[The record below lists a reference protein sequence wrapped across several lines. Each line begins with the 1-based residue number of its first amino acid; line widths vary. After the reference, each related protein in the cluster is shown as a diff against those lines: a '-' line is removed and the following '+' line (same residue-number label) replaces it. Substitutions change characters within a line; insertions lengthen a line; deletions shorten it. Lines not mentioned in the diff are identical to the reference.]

1 MPGGTFAGSYSRRN
15 VGNPP
20 EPWVDPT
27 DPTIT
32 GDNAIG
38 DDLVNKPVTISFWF
52 KFNQAQVTWNN
63 TMNSFFVFG
72 RWMFEPH
79 HNAANNRGFSCYMS
93 HIGWLSYYPTIT
105 FQYGTLR
112 FQKVLAL
119 TSYVSWNLWNTA
131 NMDGWMH
138 VLAYFTP
145 GEPANDYTKHDMYFN
160 NDNTKGGP
168 FVNNKPTAT
177 DIFPNYTDATI
188 ISNSFSNPYYYLSN
202 AGNRTILGATS
213 DNTGGYSDPNRGYQ
227 MKELVV
233 YDRVITAEERDTI
246 WNNGTSLGDKDLYPD
261 TPLTGYLFPNSMTYE
276 PEFYNSQQEQTGRW
290 KVANV
295 YGSKYHLTSNYY
307 RLTSNNALYAKMD
320 NYPSPIILETN
331 TAMSN

>member
-1 MPGGTFAGSYSRRN
+1 MPGGTFAGAYSRRD

-20 EPWVDPT
+20 RPWVDPT
-27 DPTIT
+27 DSTIT

-52 KFNQAQVTWNN
+52 KFSQARVTWLN

-72 RWMFEPH
+72 RWTFEPH
-79 HNAANNRGFSCYMS
+79 HNAANNKGFSCYMS
-93 HIGWLSYYPTIT
+93 NMGWLSYYPTIT
-105 FQYGTLR
+105 FQYGALQFR
-112 FQKVLAL
+112 KVLHRS
-119 TSYVSWNLWNTA
+119 TYTTWNLWDTA

-160 NDNTKGGP
+160 NDNTKGT
-168 FVNNKPTAT
+168 FSNNRPTAT

-188 ISNSFSNPYYYLSN
+188 IGNSFSNPYYYLTN
-202 AGNRTILGATS
+202 VGNRTILGATT
-213 DNTGGYSDPNRGYQ
+213 DNNGGYSDPNRGYQ

-233 YDRVITAEERDTI
+233 YDRVITAEERNTI

-276 PEFYNSQQEQTGRW
+276 PEFYNNQQKQTGRW

-307 RLTSNNALYAKMD
+307 RVTSNNDIYAKMD
-320 NYPSPIILETN
+320 NYPSSIILETN

>member
-1 MPGGTFAGSYSRRN
+1 MPGGTFAGAYSRRN

-20 EPWVDPT
+20 GPWVDPT

-38 DDLVNKPVTISFWF
+38 DDLVNQPVTISFWF
-52 KFNQAQVTWNN
+52 KFNQARVTWNN
-63 TMNSFFVFG
+63 TMNSFFAFG
-72 RWMFEPH
+72 KWMYQPW
-79 HNAANNRGFSCYMS
+79 HNSGNNRGFTCGMS
-93 HIGWLSYYPTIT
+93 QMNYPSWYPTIT
-105 FQYGTLR
+105 FSYGELQFR
-112 FQKVLAL
+112 KVLHRG
-119 TSYVSWNLWNTA
+119 TYTTWNLWNTP

-160 NDNTKGGP
+160 NDNTKGTIGGD
-168 FVNNKPTAT
+168 NKPTDT

-188 ISNSFSNPYYYLSN
+188 IGNAFSTPWYYLTN
-202 AGNRTILGATS
+202 RGNRTIVGAGGDTNGGSS
-213 DNTGGYSDPNRGYQ
+213 DSNKGYQ

-233 YDRVITAEERDTI
+233 YDRVITSAERNTI

-261 TPLTGYLFPNSMTYE
+261 TPLTGYFFPNSMTYE
-276 PEFYNSQQEQTGRW
+276 PDFYNSQQEQKGRW

-307 RLTSNNALYAKMD
+307 RQTFNNAVYARQG
-320 NYPSPIILETN
+320 NYPSPIILDTN
-331 TAMSN
+331 TAISN